1 MARSPASPPPP
12 LPAPLAAPVTSPP
25 GAATPPLLKPIPDW
39 QEHEKPSMPGSPSMP
54 WHPPWRRVAYAL
66 VAVLVGITGALGSGL
81 VTANLP
87 VLQGQLGLT
96 PSQGAW
102 LSAAYVMVNVT
113 ANLLVFKCRQQF
125 GMRWF
130 AEVGLG
136 IYAML
141 ALLHLA
147 VGGFATTL
155 MVRAASGLAGAACST
170 LCLLYMLQSMPRT
183 HTGKMLV
190 IGVGIGQLAAP
201 LAWVVSPALLDQGG
215 GTWHNLYLFEAG
227 LALCA
232 FASVVMLKLPPGVQM
247 KVFEPLDFLTFAL
260 MAPAVAMV
268 VAVLVQGYLHWW
280 LDTPWLAW
288 LLIAALVLVT
298 IAVLIEHHRANP
310 LIQTRW
316 FANGATLRFVLGGLI
331 LRFLTAEQSVGAVN
345 FLRAQGMGP
354 DQLQPLFAVVLA
366 GMVLG
371 MLLCSITFTPKTLIP
386 QILLSIVLFAVAG
399 LLDHHRTSLDRP
411 QDFFLSQL
419 LLSVGAGMFMGPLML
434 IGIGQALK
442 NGPAYMVTFSVMFSI
457 TQTLGGLV
465 GSALLNT
472 YQLHRE
478 HEFSASLVATLD
490 RTDPLVAQRIAAQ
503 GAALSGVI
511 SDPVLRAAQGAAQ
524 LAQVARRES
533 NVRAYNDV
541 FMFSAMTAIGFL
553 IWLLAL
559 LGRTAWAKRREAA
572 RAAREAGALPS
583 PSASSGP
590 PPSGPPEASGTRA
603 LSPSSPSA
611 VTAGSRPA

>member
-1 MARSPASPPPP
+1 
-12 LPAPLAAPVTSPP
+12 
-25 GAATPPLLKPIPDW
+25 
-39 QEHEKPSMPGSPSMP
+39 MPGSPSMP
-54 WHPPWRRVAYAL
+54 WHPPWRRAAYAL

-96 PSQGAW
+96 PSEGAW

-130 AEVGLG
+130 AEIGLG
-136 IYAML
+136 IYAVL
-141 ALLHLA
+141 TLLHLL
-147 VGGFATTL
+147 VGSFATTL
-155 MVRAASGLAGAACST
+155 MVRAGSGLAGAACST

-201 LAWVVSPALLDQGG
+201 LAWVVSPALLNQGAG
-215 GTWHNLYLFEAG
+215 SWHNLYLFEAG
-227 LALCA
+227 LALCS
-232 FASVVMLKLPPGVQM
+232 FAAVVMLKLPPGVQL
-247 KVFEPLDFLTFAL
+247 KVFEPLDFLTFTL

-280 LDTPWLAW
+280 LDAAWLAW
-288 LLIAALVLVT
+288 LLVAALVLVVL
-298 IAVLIEHHRANP
+298 AVFIEHHRANP

-316 FANGATLRFVLGGLI
+316 FANGVTLRFVLGALI

-345 FLRAQGMGP
+345 FLRALGMGP

-366 GMVLG
+366 GMVIG
-371 MLLCSITFTPKTLIP
+371 MLGCSITFTPKTLVP
-386 QILLSIVLFAVAG
+386 QILVSIVLFAVAG
-399 LLDHHRTSLDRP
+399 LMDHHRTSLDRP
-411 QDFFLSQL
+411 HDFYLSQF

-457 TQTLGGLV
+457 TQTLGGLM

-472 YQLHRE
+472 YQLQRE
-478 HEFSASLVATLD
+478 HEFSAALVATMS
-490 RTDPLVAQRIAAQ
+490 RTDPQVAQRLAAQ
-503 GAALSGVI
+503 GAALSGVMA
-511 SDPVLRAAQGAAQ
+511 DPTLRAAQGAAQ

-541 FMFSAMTAIGFL
+541 FMFSAMTAVAFL
-553 IWLLAL
+553 LWLLAL
-559 LGRTAWAKRREAA
+559 LGRTAWARRREAA
-572 RAAREAGALPS
+572 
-583 PSASSGP
+583 SSTSVVQGP
-590 PPSGPPEASGTRA
+590 AT
-603 LSPSSPSA
+603 
-611 VTAGSRPA
+611 

>member
-1 MARSPASPPPP
+1 M
-12 LPAPLAAPVTSPP
+12 
-25 GAATPPLLKPIPDW
+25 ATPPYLKPVPDW

-66 VAVLVGITGALGSGL
+66 VAILVGITGALGNGL
-81 VTANLP
+81 VSANLP

-96 PSQGAW
+96 PSEGAW
-102 LSAAYVMVNVT
+102 ISAAYVMVNVT

-136 IYAML
+136 IYAAL
-141 ALLHLA
+141 TLLHLA
-147 VGGFATTL
+147 VGTLATTL
-155 MVRAASGLAGAACST
+155 IVRAASGLAGAACST

-215 GTWHNLYLFEAG
+215 GSWHNLYLFEAG
-227 LALCA
+227 LALCS
-232 FASVVMLKLPPGVQM
+232 FAAVVVLKLPPGIQI

-268 VAVLVQGYLHWW
+268 CAVLVQGYLHWW
-280 LDTPWLAW
+280 FDARWLGW
-288 LLIAALVLVT
+288 LLIAALLL
-298 IAVLIEHHRANP
+298 ILAAVFLEHHRANP

-316 FANGATLRFVLGGLI
+316 FANGATVRFVIGGVI
-331 LRFLTAEQSVGAVN
+331 LRFLTAEQSVGAVS

-354 DQLQPLFAVVLA
+354 DQLQPLFAVILA

-371 MLLCSITFTPKTLIP
+371 ILACSISFTPKTLVP

-399 LLDHHRTSLDRP
+399 LMDHHRTSLDRP
-411 QDFFLSQL
+411 QDFYLSQF
-419 LLSVGAGMFMGPLML
+419 LLSIGAGMFMGPLML

-457 TQTLGGLV
+457 TQTMGGLV
-465 GSALLNT
+465 GSAVLNT
-472 YQLHRE
+472 YQLYRE
-478 HEFSASLVATLD
+478 HEFSASLVATMD
-490 RTDPLVAQRIAAQ
+490 RTDPVVATRLAQ
-503 GAALSGVI
+503 QAAALGAVI
-511 SDPVLRAAQGAAQ
+511 GDPVLRSAQGTAQ
-524 LAQVARRES
+524 LAAVARRES

-541 FMFSAMTAIGFL
+541 FMFSAVTAIAFL
-553 IWLLAL
+553 LWLLAL
-559 LGRTAWAKRREAA
+559 LGRTALTKRLAER
-572 RAAREAGALPS
+572 RAADLPAGAP
-583 PSASSGP
+583 AHP
-590 PPSGPPEASGTRA
+590 PPA
-603 LSPSSPSA
+603 
-611 VTAGSRPA
+611 RP

>member
-1 MARSPASPPPP
+1 MP
-12 LPAPLAAPVTSPP
+12 LRPL
-25 GAATPPLLKPIPDW
+25 PDW

-54 WHPPWRRVAYAL
+54 WHPPWRRAAYAL

-96 PSQGAW
+96 PSEGAW

-130 AEVGLG
+130 AEIGLG
-136 IYAML
+136 IYAVL
-141 ALLHLA
+141 TLLHLL
-147 VGGFATTL
+147 VGSFATTL
-155 MVRAASGLAGAACST
+155 MVRAGSGLAGAACST

-201 LAWVVSPALLDQGG
+201 LAWVVSPALLNQGAG
-215 GTWHNLYLFEAG
+215 SWHNLYLFEAG
-227 LALCA
+227 LALCS
-232 FASVVMLKLPPGVQM
+232 FAAVVMLKLPPGVQL
-247 KVFEPLDFLTFAL
+247 KVFEPLDFLTFTL

-280 LDTPWLAW
+280 LDAAWLAW
-288 LLIAALVLVT
+288 LLVAALVLVVL
-298 IAVLIEHHRANP
+298 AVFIEHHRANP

-316 FANGATLRFVLGGLI
+316 FANGVTLRFVLGALI

-345 FLRAQGMGP
+345 FLRALGMGP

-366 GMVLG
+366 GMVIG
-371 MLLCSITFTPKTLIP
+371 MLGCSITFTPKTLVP
-386 QILLSIVLFAVAG
+386 QILVSIVLFAVAG
-399 LLDHHRTSLDRP
+399 LMDHHRTSLDRP
-411 QDFFLSQL
+411 HDFYLSQF

-457 TQTLGGLV
+457 TQTLGGLM

-472 YQLHRE
+472 YQLQRE
-478 HEFSASLVATLD
+478 HEFSAALVATMS
-490 RTDPLVAQRIAAQ
+490 RTDPQVAQRLAAQ
-503 GAALSGVI
+503 GAALSGVMA
-511 SDPVLRAAQGAAQ
+511 DPTLRAAQGAAQ

-541 FMFSAMTAIGFL
+541 FMFSAMTAVAFL
-553 IWLLAL
+553 LWLLAL
-559 LGRTAWAKRREAA
+559 LGRTAWARRREAA
-572 RAAREAGALPS
+572 
-583 PSASSGP
+583 SSTSVVQGP
-590 PPSGPPEASGTRA
+590 AT
-603 LSPSSPSA
+603 
-611 VTAGSRPA
+611 